1 MEETPTR
8 AVQKFLKVLCL
19 RRDDFR
25 CLATGIPE
33 KSAVKAGLVPLDPL
47 RYACD
52 TELTHI
58 IPFAIGH
65 GEDRDQVCQNLLLQS
80 YKCWPTAGLQG
91 VSDLEHSQKVLSA
104 NWPWSPGH
112 HWPVKSHDLGSGSP
126 SSIRPLWYC
135 FWGDCMFSQHIFFWV
150 RNKDDRHADILQ
162 GANPNEYFILTFEP
176 DLIQMYLPRPDV
188 YGNRK
193 ITFQQHSDAPLPSRE
208 ALEVHCALAKILHA
222 SGMSERIDKIIQ
234 EREEL
239 KCLANDG
246 SSDAKTLLF
255 AFWASDSLFCLLTV
269 IWKPASIAVR
279 FLFLFFFF
287 FPFKLKPSCMNLI
300 CSAWWNLAKNP
311 FPVNTIITNWHAIS
325 YFPLA
330 GVSLLRLVP
339 SCLVSMVH
347 WYVFQYMQVSQI
359 WILWIEDQKP

>member
-1 MEETPTR
+1 MLTHCRITR
-8 AVQKFLKVLCL
+8 CL
-19 RRDDFR
+19 RFGALSESAFR
-25 CLATGIPE
+25 ELA
-33 KSAVKAGLVPLDPL
+33 LVP
-47 RYACD
+47 R
-52 TELTHI
+52 TSLTSQISWPWKRESIEHS
-58 IPFAIGH
+58 ATL
-65 GEDRDQVCQNLLLQS
+65 VLLLRRL
-80 YKCWPTAGLQG
+80 Y
-91 VSDLEHSQKVLSA
+91 VLST
-104 NWPWSPGH
+104 
-112 HWPVKSHDLGSGSP
+112 
-126 SSIRPLWYC
+126 Y
-135 FWGDCMFSQHIFFWV
+135 FFFLWV

-234 EREEL
+234 GREEL

-269 IWKPASIAVR
+269 IWKPASIPVR
-279 FLFLFFFF
+279 FLFLSFFFF
-287 FPFKLKPSCMNLI
+287 SFKLKPSCMNLI
-300 CSAWWNLAKNP
+300 CSSWCNLAKNP

-339 SCLVSMVH
+339 SCLVSCLVPSAWCIGMYSSTCRCH
-347 WYVFQYMQVSQI
+347 KYGNCG
-359 WILWIEDQKP
+359 